1 VPRDEIV
8 GQRHRNAEFDGANV
22 IDDRL
27 GPAADVRPLTVADTV
42 LIRRELPMAARSV
55 CRPDPGD
62 NTVPDLWPGT
72 QIRLIWRAYF
82 VCSRRVARVAAMLT
96 VTRKPEQ
103 AVRLLDPQQ
112 RLLARILVAQVRGN
126 QVSLAIQADRAI
138 TILRE
143 EIVPLEPDQRPVP
156 SNDELL
162 LQAAA
167 ALEGSGGRNLLN
179 RSPVEAQALN
189 LAIAAV
195 RSALGRI

>member
-1 VPRDEIV
+1 
-8 GQRHRNAEFDGANV
+8 
-22 IDDRL
+22 
-27 GPAADVRPLTVADTV
+27 
-42 LIRRELPMAARSV
+42 
-55 CRPDPGD
+55 
-62 NTVPDLWPGT
+62 
-72 QIRLIWRAYF
+72 
-82 VCSRRVARVAAMLT
+82 MLT

-126 QVSLAIQADRAI
+126 QVRLAIQADRAI